1 MKKDGIAKIKEEAS
15 ILCKNL
21 KNTSEQ
27 EQFWTIEQ
35 FRKTYPDVL
44 KYNLSYERDTV
55 ISLLS
60 EYLSSMIDSKEAC
73 NPVFAIYKVM
83 MKHPRSLSEEVKGML
98 SNRLRERFDT
108 EIRRLKQGED
118 YSLYAVLEMGK
129 AIAKDINK
137 SGNKTEV
144 GTILE
149 FMADAIENSCDNLAD
164 MRGTSLLYELS
175 VLSKVLGAKDTYE
188 RVNRLMGKSAP
199 HTIDSMRIIEI
210 PLSIQQDEIDILYA
224 SMTGGKTA
232 DESITSFVFRY
243 LPKNG
248 DIHGFI
254 EASRNT
260 SILHHFTQVLY
271 SSNGHLSTIIHPGEE
286 HTEEQNRHMYSTW
299 LQYQGAL
306 MHLIV
311 LTAIREGLFSLD
323 NLMEYI
329 CQSEI
334 ITPRRAQIIQTGLTA
349 YLDEDYIIAISLLIP
364 QTEYLIREM
373 YRACGFSVIDNDQI
387 GTTNDAL
394 GTILNSHPLIIN
406 DYNIGD
412 YLHVILSDRKG
423 WNLRNLYC
431 HGLTESFNCINAD
444 RIIHILLL
452 VAFITRESASTET
465 VNNADE
471 YAHKRASGMVWQR
484 KLPN

>member
-21 KNTSEQ
+21 KNISEQ

-73 NPVFAIYKVM
+73 NPVFAIYKIM
-83 MKHPRSLSEEVKGML
+83 MKHPRCLSEEVKGML
-98 SNRLRERFDT
+98 SERLRDRFDA
-108 EIRRLKQGED
+108 EIQRLNQGED

-129 AIAKDINK
+129 AIAKDLNK

-175 VLSKVLGAKDTYE
+175 VLSKNLGAKDTYE
-188 RVNRLMGKSAP
+188 RVNRLMEKSAP
-199 HTIDSMRIIEI
+199 HTIDSMGKIEI

-224 SMTGGKTA
+224 SMTEGKTA

-243 LPKNG
+243 LPKDG

-254 EASRNT
+254 ETSRNT
-260 SILHHFTQVLY
+260 SMLHHFTQVLY
-271 SSNGHLSTIIHPGEE
+271 SSNGHLSTIIRPGEK

-311 LTAIREGLFSLD
+311 LTAIREGLFTLD

-349 YLDEDYIIAISLLIP
+349 YLDEDYVIAISLLIP
-364 QTEYLIREM
+364 QTEFLIREM

-444 RIIHILLL
+444 RILHILLL
-452 VAFITRESASTET
+452 VALFTRASASTEK
-465 VNNADE
+465 VNDADE
-471 YAHKRASGMVWQR
+471 YAHKRASGMV
-484 KLPN
+484 